1 MIIKRYLPFRFS
13 REGYLPDRL
22 HLQFFDGSAEQ
33 CEEQLTARNK
43 TAHYHLSKEGI
54 ITALTPISAAA
65 NLLSAIQEVPGSEE
79 PSPARRGILILIE
92 GNALCPEQTEPLL
105 RLLKGIQKEFRRI
118 YGESFPFCR
127 GNLVYNESLPVEE
140 LLEQGFFP
148 GDSRTLFR
156 VQTGTYKNRKDAEES
171 IQRLQRAGI
180 AAYVTE
186 VKGA

>member
-33 CEEQLTARNK
+33 CEEQLTKRNK
-43 TAHYHLSKEGI
+43 TAHYHLSKDGTV
-54 ITALTPISAAA
+54 TALTPISAAA
-65 NLLSAIQEVPGSEE
+65 NLLGAIHQTPKSEE
-79 PSPARRGILILIE
+79 ISPARRGILILIE
-92 GNALCPEQTEPLL
+92 GTSLCQEQTEPLI

-127 GNLVYNESLPVEE
+127 ENLVWQEPLPVEE
-140 LLEQGFFP
+140 LLEQGFLP
-148 GDSRTLFR
+148 GDFRALFR
-156 VQTGTYKNRKDAEES
+156 VQTGTYKSQKDAEDS
-171 IQRLQRAGI
+171 IERLQRAGI